1 MKKIKIKSNLHQFL
15 TDKIKIQKHYLKNN
29 PESNPSY
36 HFIKKINSNINKNI
50 GKLSLL
56 NSLKGKDT
64 KKFAK

>member
-1 MKKIKIKSNLHQFL
+1 MKKFNIKSNLRQFL
-15 TDKIKIQKHYLKNN
+15 TDKIKTQKHNFQNN

-36 HFIKKINSNINKNI
+36 HFIKQINSNINKNI